1 MEIGKSVWRSPQAGM
16 HPRVRVSGA
25 TALCR
30 LGLSLIATAVSL
42 GTGGTAFGASFDCAK
57 ASLAAEKWVCENPDI
72 SRLDDRLARA
82 YQSRLAEARVRSNAR
97 RDQARWLAEVRNE
110 CQTAACVRA
119 AYMERL
125 AEVESGAALDRHCPL
140 VEIDL
145 IGSWKRRSGTAFFEE
160 MAFSRDGARRGFDSW
175 LHHRPE
181 IAGGSWKFEHCTIY
195 VKHPT
200 EDALNVAFRVT
211 AYRNGKV
218 HLREEG
224 EAGESIYARITP

>member
-1 MEIGKSVWRSPQAGM
+1 M
-16 HPRVRVSGA
+16 HSSRISG
-25 TALCR
+25 TAVFCR
-30 LGLSLIATAVSL
+30 LGLSLIVAGVNL
-42 GTGGTAFGASFDCAK
+42 LMGGAAFGASFDCAK
-57 ASLAAEKWVCENPDI
+57 ASVAAEKLVCENPDV

-82 YQSRLAEARVRSNAR
+82 YQWRLSEARVRGEAR
-97 RDQARWLAEVRNE
+97 RDQARWLSEVRNQ
-110 CQTAACVRA
+110 CQTVACVRS
-119 AYMERL
+119 AYLERL
-125 AEVESGAALDRHCPL
+125 GEVESGAASDKHCPL
-140 VEIDL
+140 VETDL

-181 IAGGSWKFEHCTIY
+181 IAGGSWRFEHCTIY

-211 AYRNGKV
+211 GYRNGKV